1 MTRRG
6 TIRNMSRVHN
16 ELAKI
21 RRERAREATAT
32 PAASPTPVCPRC
44 GEYHA
49 EALIPTDDA
58 DGVRCTNCGTKYGAV
73 DACLEQIARTTL
85 GLETLETRRS
95 DSLDFH
101 DLAVW
106 QIKQALQAAYEAGRA
121 SAK

>member
-1 MTRRG
+1 ML
-6 TIRNMSRVHN
+6 VD
-16 ELAKI
+16 AD
-21 RRERAREATAT
+21 RRERKETLERPARLG
-32 PAASPTPVCPRC
+32 VK
-44 GEYHA
+44 A
-49 EALIPTDDA
+49 EAMNAVRLTDQLVAMTAEDLDA
-58 DGVRCTNCGTKYGAV
+58 V
-73 DACLEQIARTTL
+73 LERLAPPETVESAIKHIARTML

>member
-1 MTRRG
+1 MPGITYQYCEACGWSRAITRPGR
-6 TIRNMSRVHN
+6 RRALAPASRQAN
-16 ELAKI
+16 ADARLA
-21 RRERAREATAT
+21 E
-32 PAASPTPVCPRC
+32 
-44 GEYHA
+44 
-49 EALIPTDDA
+49 
-58 DGVRCTNCGTKYGAV
+58 
-73 DACLEQIARTTL
+73 IARTTL

>member
-1 MTRRG
+1 
-6 TIRNMSRVHN
+6 MSRVHH

-21 RRERAREATAT
+21 RRDRARDAAAT
-32 PAASPTPVCPRC
+32 PAPTTPAAASTNP
-44 GEYHA
+44 
-49 EALIPTDDA
+49 EAT
-58 DGVRCTNCGTKYGAV
+58 V
-73 DACLEQIARTTL
+73 DARLEQIARTTL

-95 DSLDFH
+95 DGLDFH

>member
-6 TIRNMSRVHN
+6 TIRNMSPVHN
-16 ELAKI
+16 ELARI
-21 RRERAREATAT
+21 RRERARDAKAAPTPDDAALIKAMAENHY
-32 PAASPTPVCPRC
+32 PAAPRPATRPTERQAAIDARL
-44 GEYHA
+44 A
-49 EALIPTDDA
+49 E
-58 DGVRCTNCGTKYGAV
+58 
-73 DACLEQIARTTL
+73 IARTIL

-121 SAK
+121 GAK

>member
-6 TIRNMSRVHN
+6 TIRNMSRVHH

-21 RRERAREATAT
+21 RRERAREAAT
-32 PAASPTPVCPRC
+32 TPTASPSQAV
-44 GEYHA
+44 GERA
-49 EALIPTDDA
+49 SSLGVNLDATNARDAMANLLEAHTD
-58 DGVRCTNCGTKYGAV
+58 V

-95 DSLDFH
+95 DGLDFH

>member
-1 MTRRG
+1 MRATRCAGCNNQDLLERDG
-6 TIRNMSRVHN
+6 SEIGGMPGIKYQYCDACGWSRAITKP
-16 ELAKI
+16 E
-21 RRERAREATAT
+21 RRRARA
-32 PAASPTPVCPRC
+32 PAIRQTNA
-44 GEYHA
+44 
-49 EALIPTDDA
+49 DA
-58 DGVRCTNCGTKYGAV
+58 DARLA
-73 DACLEQIARTTL
+73 EIARTTL

>member
-1 MTRRG
+1 
-6 TIRNMSRVHN
+6 MSRVHN

-21 RRERAREATAT
+21 RRERAREAAARPASDT
-32 PAASPTPVCPRC
+32 PAATPTNP
-44 GEYHA
+44 
-49 EALIPTDDA
+49 
-58 DGVRCTNCGTKYGAV
+58 GATV
-73 DACLEQIARTTL
+73 DARLEQIARTTL

-95 DSLDFH
+95 DGLDFH

>member
-21 RRERAREATAT
+21 RRERARELTAT
-32 PAASPTPVCPRC
+32 PAAATPAATR
-44 GEYHA
+44 
-49 EALIPTDDA
+49 
-58 DGVRCTNCGTKYGAV
+58 TNPETAV

-95 DSLDFH
+95 DGLDFH

>member
-1 MTRRG
+1 MPGITYQFCSACGWSRAITKPGRR
-6 TIRNMSRVHN
+6 RA
-16 ELAKI
+16 LAPA
-21 RRERAREATAT
+21 RRQ
-32 PAASPTPVCPRC
+32 AS
-44 GEYHA
+44 A
-49 EALIPTDDA
+49 
-58 DGVRCTNCGTKYGAV
+58 
-73 DACLEQIARTTL
+73 DACLADIARTTL